1 MRDYTTT
8 IRYTIY
14 SNRMDVNT
22 EPNTLVVHE
31 LAHVMQ
37 WHRGKMKFMFR
48 YLLNK
53 KRRAFYEAEAH
64 QAAMLFDDKRWSDD
78 KLKRVAT
85 KLKSYG
91 CDYKTSLSY
100 LESMREQAG
109 KGNPREIPR
118 VIDRALKEW
127 ESA

>member
-1 MRDYTTT
+1 
-8 IRYTIY
+8 
-14 SNRMDVNT
+14 
-22 EPNTLVVHE
+22 
-31 LAHVMQ
+31 
-37 WHRGKMKFMFR
+37 
-48 YLLNK
+48 
-53 KRRAFYEAEAH
+53 
-64 QAAMLFDDKRWSDD
+64 MLFDDKRWSDD